1 MTEVEP
7 GRGSLP
13 CAQRMLA
20 DASQQEALNLDP
32 NLCRPFPALSTTS
45 TNKGRNKLTRWWRR
59 HVGMAVPHAKCR
71 DHLANERTFLGY
83 LRTSQAFAVLG
94 VVTAQVMRLQHSLA
108 PSPIIGFFVISIPL
122 SCVCHGTAIVITA
135 LGALRFLR
143 CQKEMARGYALAG
156 GWEIKC
162 IGTLTTLVI
171 FCMFVLVLAITIE
184 KS

>member
-1 MTEVEP
+1 
-7 GRGSLP
+7 
-13 CAQRMLA
+13 
-20 DASQQEALNLDP
+20 
-32 NLCRPFPALSTTS
+32 
-45 TNKGRNKLTRWWRR
+45 
-59 HVGMAVPHAKCR
+59 
-71 DHLANERTFLGY
+71 
-83 LRTSQAFAVLG
+83 
-94 VVTAQVMRLQHSLA
+94 MRLQHSLA

-162 IGTLTTLVI
+162 IGTLTTLVSDWPSWGLSEPFTNFLQVI